1 MSFLFVHTHILT
13 HKLYVQEE
21 VVFTDPVTGEPVT
34 KSVFIA
40 VFPGSKLRDKID
52 KICEAF
58 GARIHDVPD
67 EETAGAFESQ
77 IRDVMQYLNESQ
89 QYLNANRQ
97 RTRNILIGLASN
109 YYQMMMQIRS
119 MKGVYHVLN
128 KCYVRKTGFVAA
140 RGWMLADKMDR
151 VQRIVRTLGGVKGGG
166 LTESSGTSISSS
178 PPTYFKTNK
187 FTSVFQNTVDIYGVP
202 RYQEANPALFTA
214 VTFPFLFGVMFGDIG
229 HGVLFT
235 MLGMYLV
242 FNEDNLSKVKNMNEM
257 MKMAYDGRYMLLLMG
272 LFAVYCGFIYNE
284 FLCLGLDL
292 FGMSSARTL

>member
-1 MSFLFVHTHILT
+1 MTVKEKEIRELQRTYAKLLDESNRKRELKYVLREALKLHQERDTVMEKTEITSDMGARIRFSRVTGVINTSDRSAFHRLVFRFSRGSCYLRFFDIFEGPDEVSFSVSFLFVHTHILT

-67 EETAGAFESQ
+67 EEMAGAFESQ

-140 RGWMLADKMDR
+140 RG
-151 VQRIVRTLGGVKGGG
+151 
-166 LTESSGTSISSS
+166 
-178 PPTYFKTNK
+178 
-187 FTSVFQNTVDIYGVP
+187 
-202 RYQEANPALFTA
+202 
-214 VTFPFLFGVMFGDIG
+214 
-229 HGVLFT
+229 
-235 MLGMYLV
+235 
-242 FNEDNLSKVKNMNEM
+242 
-257 MKMAYDGRYMLLLMG
+257 
-272 LFAVYCGFIYNE
+272 
-284 FLCLGLDL
+284 
-292 FGMSSARTL
+292 

>member
-1 MSFLFVHTHILT
+1 M
-13 HKLYVQEE
+13 
-21 VVFTDPVTGEPVT
+21 FTDPVTGEPVT

-119 MKGVYHVLN
+119 MKGVYHALN

-178 PPTYFKTNK
+178 PPT
-187 FTSVFQNTVDIYGVP
+187 
-202 RYQEANPALFTA
+202 
-214 VTFPFLFGVMFGDIG
+214 
-229 HGVLFT
+229 
-235 MLGMYLV
+235 
-242 FNEDNLSKVKNMNEM
+242 
-257 MKMAYDGRYMLLLMG
+257 
-272 LFAVYCGFIYNE
+272 
-284 FLCLGLDL
+284 
-292 FGMSSARTL
+292 